1 MKTDNLTDK
10 EIIKQLRRNWDV
22 LKKYGVKKI
31 GLFGSYAT
39 KTQNAKSDI
48 DLVIEFQKPSFD
60 NYIWLVDYL
69 EDLFKRKVDILT
81 PLGVESIR
89 VKKVSEEIKRRLIYV

>member
-10 EIIKQLRRNWDV
+10 EIIMRLRRNWDI
-22 LKKYGVKKI
+22 LKKYGVKKA

-48 DLVIEFQKPSFD
+48 DLVVEFQKPSLD

-69 EDLFKRKVDILT
+69 ENLFKRKVDILT

-89 VKKVSEEIKRRLIYV
+89 VKKVSRRN